1 MRKKRRE
8 RKVCCIC
15 NCVVGVSQKGLRQ
28 LPDGSFAE
36 QGCINK
42 KIHREIIQPIK
53 NVIPDIYHPP
63 FSNPPE
69 IILRALVAGLVIQ
82 PLYLTQDFLFKVLDF
97 SENFLGK
104 NIVLSSFLR

>member
-1 MRKKRRE
+1 MRKKKEE
-8 RKVCCIC
+8 RKVCCLCCCLTGI
-15 NCVVGVSQKGLRQ
+15 SQKDLRQ

-36 QGCINK
+36 QGCINE

-69 IILRALVAGLVIQ
+69 IILKSLVAGLLTQ
-82 PLYLTQDFLFKVLDF
+82 PLYLAQDFLFRVLDF

-104 NIVLSSFLR
+104 NIALSRFLR